1 MIAKIYPDGH
11 SDLADKRDPTHPV
24 RYFDIRKL
32 TPRECLRLMGVPE
45 KWIDKF
51 FTTRAKAYLAYEGV
65 DNELAM
71 FGLEASATA
80 EEVRAAYKEQTSGLF
95 ERGELI
101 KQFLDTYNAAD
112 LAFMEEE
119 RARLW
124 ALLNAEEQDEEP
136 GDEIAGNGGCA
147 DEGSDKGEPADDGPT
162 DEDVAALREEYAALG
177 ATAENYGMA
186 YTKIL
191 EAQRVAKVGDIP
203 ILSNSSIY
211 KLAGNSIVC
220 DVLMYIYEAL
230 LMPEAIK
237 RVPGEINDMFALPPF
252 MMPMAMDGKLR
263 LVTLCSGYDSQC
275 IAFEMLKE
283 RYPGFDYELMAWS
296 EFDPESRRKLEEQP
310 AVVAH
315 NLLFPQWA
323 DRNRGDMTKAD
334 WSDLA
339 DANIDLLTY
348 STPCQSISQAGK
360 REGLKRDSG
369 TRSAVL
375 WSTEDAVKVMR
386 PKVLLQEN
394 VRALINKVNMADFRE
409 WCEVLEKQ
417 GYVNFLAPSFPKPWG
432 KDKRDKKTIP
442 GILNAK
448 DYGVAQNRERVYMVS
463 VRKDILGDT
472 QVEFPRP
479 FPLNQCIADVLEENV
494 DEKFFIRPD
503 AVIKFL
509 QKNDNG
515 NDTTGIFYC
524 ATDHKL
530 TDDEIAEIR
539 KGGSA

>member
-11 SDLADKRDPTHPV
+11 PDLQGKKDPTHPV

-51 FTTRAKAYLAYEGV
+51 FATTIKKYLKRTEIER
-65 DNELAM
+65 ELEM
-71 FGLEASATA
+71 FGLEDSCTDNDVMKAFNDET
-80 EEVRAAYKEQTSGLF
+80 
-95 ERGELI
+95 
-101 KQFLDTYNAAD
+101 AD
-112 LAFMEEE
+112 LIERKQALVDYLVNHETFDEEEDNRAIANLYPIAAQEEQLEYITIDAIEEE
-119 RARLW
+119 RD
-124 ALLNAEEQDEEP
+124 ALAAQIDNLTMAKDA
-136 GDEIAGNGGCA
+136 ILAA
-147 DEGSDKGEPADDGPT
+147 TRISFEGP
-162 DEDVAALREEYAALG
+162 V
-177 ATAENYGMA
+177 
-186 YTKIL
+186 
-191 EAQRVAKVGDIP
+191 Q
-203 ILSNSSIY
+203 ILSNSSLY

-220 DVLMYIYEAL
+220 DVLMYIYETL
-230 LMPEAIK
+230 LTGKYQM
-237 RVPGEINDMFALPPF
+237 VSGEVTDLFAAPTFKLNV
-252 MMPMAMDGKLR
+252 DGKIKV
-263 LVTLCSGYDSQC
+263 VTLCSGYDSQC

-283 RYPGFDYELMAWS
+283 RYPEYDYELMAWS
-296 EFDPESRRKLEEQP
+296 EFDPESSRPLNQQP

-315 NLLFPQWA
+315 NLLFPQWK

-339 DANIDLLTY
+339 DAGIDILTY

-360 REGLKRDSG
+360 REGIKRDSG

-375 WSTEDAVKVMR
+375 WSTEEAVKVMR

-394 VRALINKVNMADFRE
+394 VRALINKVNIEDFRE
-409 WCEVLEKQ
+409 WCSVLEKQ

-448 DYGVAQNRERVYMVS
+448 DYGVPQNRERVYMVS
-463 VRKDILGDT
+463 VRKDILGDS
-472 QVEFPRP
+472 QYEFPRP
-479 FPLNQCIADVLEENV
+479 FALDKCIADVLEEEVN
-494 DEKFFIRPD
+494 DKFFIRPD

-509 QKNDNG
+509 KKNDG
-515 NDTTGIFYC
+515 SETTDKIYYV

-530 TDDEIAEIR
+530 TDKEIANVR
-539 KGGSA
+539 ASGGI

>member
-1 MIAKIYPDGH
+1 
-11 SDLADKRDPTHPV
+11 
-24 RYFDIRKL
+24 
-32 TPRECLRLMGVPE
+32 
-45 KWIDKF
+45 
-51 FTTRAKAYLAYEGV
+51 
-65 DNELAM
+65 
-71 FGLEASATA
+71 
-80 EEVRAAYKEQTSGLF
+80 
-95 ERGELI
+95 
-101 KQFLDTYNAAD
+101 
-112 LAFMEEE
+112 
-119 RARLW
+119 
-124 ALLNAEEQDEEP
+124 
-136 GDEIAGNGGCA
+136 
-147 DEGSDKGEPADDGPT
+147 
-162 DEDVAALREEYAALG
+162 
-177 ATAENYGMA
+177 
-186 YTKIL
+186 
-191 EAQRVAKVGDIP
+191 
-203 ILSNSSIY
+203 
-211 KLAGNSIVC
+211 
-220 DVLMYIYEAL
+220 
-230 LMPEAIK
+230 
-237 RVPGEINDMFALPPF
+237 
-252 MMPMAMDGKLR
+252 
-263 LVTLCSGYDSQC
+263 
-275 IAFEMLKE
+275 MLKE
-283 RYPGFDYELMAWS
+283 RYPEYDYELMAWS
-296 EFDPESRRKLEEQP
+296 EFDPESSRPLTQQP

-315 NLLFPQWA
+315 NLLFPQWK

-339 DANIDLLTY
+339 DAGIDILTY

-360 REGLKRDSG
+360 REGIKRDSG

-375 WSTEDAVKVMR
+375 WSTEEAVKVMR

-394 VRALINKVNMADFRE
+394 VRALINKVNIEDFRE
-409 WCEVLEKQ
+409 WCGVLEKQ

-479 FPLNQCIADVLEENV
+479 FPLQQCIADVLEENV

>member
-11 SDLADKRDPTHPV
+11 PDLQGKKDPTHPV

-51 FTTRAKAYLAYEGV
+51 FATTIKKYLKRTEIER
-65 DNELAM
+65 ELEM
-71 FGLEASATA
+71 FGLEDSCTDNDVMKAFNDET
-80 EEVRAAYKEQTSGLF
+80 
-95 ERGELI
+95 
-101 KQFLDTYNAAD
+101 AD
-112 LAFMEEE
+112 LIERKQALVDYLVNHETFDEEEDNRAIANLYPIAAQEEQLEYITIDAIEEE
-119 RARLW
+119 RD
-124 ALLNAEEQDEEP
+124 ALAAHIDNLTMAKDA
-136 GDEIAGNGGCA
+136 ILAA
-147 DEGSDKGEPADDGPT
+147 TRISFEGP
-162 DEDVAALREEYAALG
+162 V
-177 ATAENYGMA
+177 
-186 YTKIL
+186 
-191 EAQRVAKVGDIP
+191 Q
-203 ILSNSSIY
+203 ILSNSSLY

-220 DVLMYIYEAL
+220 DVLMYIYETL
-230 LMPEAIK
+230 LTGKYQM
-237 RVPGEINDMFALPPF
+237 VSGEVTDLFAAPTFKLNV
-252 MMPMAMDGKLR
+252 DGKIKV
-263 LVTLCSGYDSQC
+263 VTLCSGYDSQC

-283 RYPGFDYELMAWS
+283 RYPEYDYELMAWS
-296 EFDPESRRKLEEQP
+296 EFDPESSRPLNQQP

-315 NLLFPQWA
+315 NLLFPQWK

-339 DANIDLLTY
+339 DAGIDILTY

-360 REGLKRDSG
+360 REGIKRDSG

-375 WSTEDAVKVMR
+375 WSTEEAVKVMR

-394 VRALINKVNMADFRE
+394 VRALINKVNIEDFRE
-409 WCEVLEKQ
+409 WCSVLEKQ

-448 DYGVAQNRERVYMVS
+448 DYGVPQNRERVYMVS
-463 VRKDILGDT
+463 VRKDILGDS
-472 QVEFPRP
+472 QYEFPRP
-479 FPLNQCIADVLEENV
+479 FALDKCIADVLEEEVN
-494 DEKFFIRPD
+494 DKFFIRPD

-509 QKNDNG
+509 KKNDG
-515 NDTTGIFYC
+515 SETTDKIYYV

-530 TDDEIAEIR
+530 TDKEIANVR
-539 KGGSA
+539 ASGGI